1 MIDSQVRKL
10 LFYIDEH
17 ENVMAQTLADEFDV
31 SDRTIRTYV
40 KKLNGQLEPAAS
52 IRKVRGGGYSLVV
65 TDQDA
70 FEGLVQEPSQK
81 GLRSIPSTPEGRVSY
96 LLSDLLSRTGWITLD
111 DLSEILL

>member
-40 KKLNGQLEPAAS
+40 KSSTGNSSPPRQFVRFAAVA
-52 IRKVRGGGYSLVV
+52 IR
-65 TDQDA
+65 
-70 FEGLVQEPSQK
+70 
-81 GLRSIPSTPEGRVSY
+81 
-96 LLSDLLSRTGWITLD
+96 LL
-111 DLSEILL
+111 

>member
-52 IRKVRGGGYSLVV
+52 IRKVRGGGYSLV
-65 TDQDA
+65 
-70 FEGLVQEPSQK
+70 
-81 GLRSIPSTPEGRVSY
+81 
-96 LLSDLLSRTGWITLD
+96 
-111 DLSEILL
+111 

>member
-40 KKLNGQLEPAAS
+40 KKLNGQLEPAA
-52 IRKVRGGGYSLVV
+52 
-65 TDQDA
+65 
-70 FEGLVQEPSQK
+70 
-81 GLRSIPSTPEGRVSY
+81 
-96 LLSDLLSRTGWITLD
+96 
-111 DLSEILL
+111 

>member
-10 LFYIDEH
+10 LFYIEEH

-52 IRKVRGGGYSLVV
+52 IRKARGGGYSLVV

-70 FEGLVQEPSQK
+70 FEGLV
-81 GLRSIPSTPEGRVSY
+81 
-96 LLSDLLSRTGWITLD
+96 
-111 DLSEILL
+111 

>member
-52 IRKVRGGGYSLVV
+52 IRKVSAVAIR
-65 TDQDA
+65 
-70 FEGLVQEPSQK
+70 
-81 GLRSIPSTPEGRVSY
+81 
-96 LLSDLLSRTGWITLD
+96 LL
-111 DLSEILL
+111 